1 MSAAPAS
8 AMKDKNYNLV
18 AVLESSL
25 RNAWTMQTY
34 AEDAERA
41 GDAELAEWFRK
52 IQHNSLK
59 AGEQGKQMLLARLE
73 EEDEAAS

>member
-1 MSAAPAS
+1 MTAAPAS
-8 AMKDKNYNLV
+8 TMKDKNYDLV

-25 RNAWTMQTY
+25 RNSWTMQTY

-41 GDAELAEWFRK
+41 RDTELAEWFRK